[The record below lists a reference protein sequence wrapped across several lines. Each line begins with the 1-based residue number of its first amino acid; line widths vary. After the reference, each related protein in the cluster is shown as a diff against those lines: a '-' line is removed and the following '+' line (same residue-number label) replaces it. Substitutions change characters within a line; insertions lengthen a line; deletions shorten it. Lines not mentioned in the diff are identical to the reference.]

1 MLPITGKIILS
12 NNNLT
17 RLFSRDFC
25 GTKERQMPDTT
36 GLSFS
41 QVTCRSL
48 FALFFDVI
56 WTCFAQYF
64 HIFAHPLHTLCVRT
78 HLLNSLQINIDIFYS
93 LEILFMEIWFFLMTL
108 MSEKIVWSYI
118 MLMWSQHQAQ
128 KPQLRQLILD

>member
-12 NNNLT
+12 NNNQLDCFQGISVVPRRGKCRIQQVYLLD
-17 RLFSRDFC
+17 RLLADHF
-25 GTKERQMPDTT
+25 
-36 GLSFS
+36 
-41 QVTCRSL
+41 

-108 MSEKIVWSYI
+108 MSEKIVLSYI
-118 MLMWSQHQAQ
+118 MLMWS
-128 KPQLRQLILD
+128 